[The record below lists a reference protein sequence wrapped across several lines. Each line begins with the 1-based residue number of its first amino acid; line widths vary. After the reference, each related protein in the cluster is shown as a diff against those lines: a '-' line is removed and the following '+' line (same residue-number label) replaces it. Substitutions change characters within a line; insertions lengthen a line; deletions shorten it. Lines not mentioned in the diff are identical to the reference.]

1 MKTRILSIL
10 IAFLLIVAF
19 TGCPQPK
26 PKQPAGGTADV
37 QGVYLNSSSL
47 EIEQGTTYTLA
58 ATVTPN
64 DAKNKN
70 VTWLSS
76 DTTVVSVNNGVLTA
90 VAESKTDAN
99 GDVIPVTITA
109 KTAEGNFIAECSVIV
124 YAELDIVGLAAPLW
138 YDATVP
144 TRVPVDGNGNTNV
157 GWKDYNNTWDG
168 SAIGS
173 LGTEKTKKG
182 GKGKTKN
189 AGTITKEVYDAEYAT
204 RDQILNR
211 SFNKTT
217 GVYEADAAEKTWDL
231 TALKAEFGIRD

>member
-1 MKTRILSIL
+1 MKTRIISIL

-37 QGVYLNSSSL
+37 QGVYLNATSL
-47 EIEQGTTYTLA
+47 EIEQGTTYKLV
-58 ATVTPN
+58 ATVTPS

-76 DTTVVSVNNGVLTA
+76 DTTVVTVANGVLTA
-90 VAESKTDAN
+90 VAENKTDSS
-99 GDVIPVTITA
+99 GEIVPVTITA
-109 KTAEGNFIAECSVIV
+109 KTAEGNFVAECLVTV
-124 YAELDIVGLAAPLW
+124 YGALDVVGLAAPLW

-144 TRVPVDGNGNTNV
+144 TRVPPVNGNTHV

-182 GKGKTKN
+182 GKGKSKN

-211 SFNKTT
+211 SYNKTS
-217 GVYEADAAEKTWDL
+217 GEYENDAAEKTWDL
-231 TALKAEFGIRD
+231 TALKAEFGIKD